1 MSEKTSFASIWA
13 TLSAVDVSGRI
24 EKKNG
29 LSFLSWAWAWGT
41 LMEHYPQAQYS
52 FQDPAEASS
61 DGSVMVYC
69 EVTIDGCSRLMWLP
83 VMDYKNRAIPN
94 PNSFQVNTAR
104 MRCLVKCLAMFGLGH
119 YIYAGEDLPNAEMDT
134 QAEADKKRA
143 DELAESMK
151 PLTVDQL
158 GKIEKLIKQT
168 DSDIEVFHKYF
179 KVAKIA
185 DLTTAQ
191 AEVAILKLETK
202 HNTMEMIQ
210 QDKS

>member
-1 MSEKTSFASIWA
+1 MSEKTSFASIWT
-13 TLSAVDVSGRI
+13 TLSVVDVSGRI

-52 FQDPAEASS
+52 FQEPAESS
-61 DGSVMVYC
+61 GDGSVMVYC

-119 YIYAGEDLPNAEMDT
+119 YIYAGEDLPS
-134 QAEADKKRA
+134 AEADKAAEKIAKERA
-143 DELAESMK
+143 ESIKPANIEQLVRIDEL
-151 PLTVDQL
+151 
-158 GKIEKLIKQT
+158 IKET
-168 DSDIEVFHKYF
+168 DADVEIFHKYF
-179 KVAKIA
+179 RVNGIA
-185 DLTTAQ
+185 ELTTTQ
-191 AEVAILKLETK
+191 ADVAILKLETK
-202 HNTMEMIQ
+202 KAEQNG
-210 QDKS
+210 